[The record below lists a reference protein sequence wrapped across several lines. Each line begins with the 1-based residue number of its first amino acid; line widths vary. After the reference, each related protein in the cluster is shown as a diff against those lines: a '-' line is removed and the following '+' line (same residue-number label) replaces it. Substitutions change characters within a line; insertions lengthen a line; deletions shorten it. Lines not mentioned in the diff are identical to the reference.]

1 MITVT
6 EIDQLQTYLEGVIY
20 RANHHALE
28 VNTVVAV
35 LVGAV
40 IWVKEGPIEI
50 RTYNGRMANCIRF
63 HTQGRSYVIGYSHEE
78 GAIQVR
84 ANRQGGRVLQR
95 FDNDSTAED
104 VLTFFSSLRDGQIE
118 TGG

>member
-1 MITVT
+1 MRTVT
-6 EIDQLQTYLEGVIY
+6 EIDELQCYLQGVID
-20 RANHHALE
+20 RANHHAQE

-50 RTYNGRMANCIRF
+50 RTYRGRMVNCIRF
-63 HTQGRSYVIGYSHEE
+63 QTHGRSYVMGYSHEE
-78 GAIQVR
+78 GEVQVR

-95 FDNDSTAED
+95 FDNNSTAAD
-104 VLTFFSSLRDGQIE
+104 VLTFFSTLSRGQINAA
-118 TGG
+118 G